1 MYKITGKLQKI
12 GAVQNVSDKFQKREF
27 VIVTDEK
34 YPQSIQLEFTQNNVV
49 MLDNFQLGQNVEVT
63 FSLRGREWKSDSGTK
78 YFNTLNAFGIKDVS
92 APVQKSD
99 KHWSGLNGEM
109 AQDHVDQGFNSML
122 EDDLP
127 F

>member
-1 MYKITGKLQKI
+1 MYKVTGKLAKI
-12 GAVQNVSDKFQKREF
+12 GSVQNVSNKFQKREF
-27 VIVTDEK
+27 VIVTDDK

-78 YFNTLNAFGIKDVS
+78 YFNTLNAFEIKDIV
-92 APVQKSD
+92 APIHQ
-99 KHWSGLNGEM
+99 NI
-109 AQDHVDQGFNSML
+109 
-122 EDDLP
+122 EDSNDLP